1 MPEHWLTN
9 RNVQCKSAKLKIV
22 HGRGPSNINLRIF
35 VCSFKVYRFTSPCWL
50 RGLEDTNKVNWITYS
65 LGFQKTSQYLSD
77 KSLSVTNE
85 MAERSTPD
93 LFFITR
99 LTLKG
104 INRANLIWHWR
115 VFFFF
120 FCLNFVHSNSS
131 CVKNPNRFLGGLW
144 GDESRHSSMQ
154 KRLIQMCENLTWV
167 ASTFDRQGFHLLL
180 S

>member
-9 RNVQCKSAKLKIV
+9 RNVQCMSAKLKIV

-50 RGLEDTNKVNWITYS
+50 RDLEDTNKVNWITYS

-120 FCLNFVHSNSS
+120 VLILYTQILAVSKLQTLYQKTQIVF
-131 CVKNPNRFLGGLW
+131 W
-144 GDESRHSSMQ
+144 GACGATRAATPQ
-154 KRLIQMCENLTWV
+154 CKK
-167 ASTFDRQGFHLLL
+167 G
-180 S
+180 